1 MSTLMDLL
9 NNYGYLFLFCSLFI
23 EMLALPVPNELLMS
37 YVGYLAYQGK
47 VNWALAVFF
56 GTLGCIAGV
65 TVTYWLGRHLGAP
78 FFYKYGRYI
87 HIRKEGMDKFSR
99 TFDRYGKFLLLFSS
113 FIPGVRHVIGYM
125 SGITKVS
132 FRAYALFSY
141 SGYFIWVFTFIV
153 FGKLL
158 GPKYALL
165 VTAFKKYFIILMAA
179 LAGLVIL
186 YYVIRYNLKS
196 IKHWTIVAYKSL
208 FTNFQSRLRLKLL
221 IMGATV
227 VFAVL
232 NSVMFGLTDDFFHQK
247 SVLFNQNWIMI
258 FSAVVSP
265 EWYAFFEKSLFLSHL
280 AAMIGIGGLTCAL
293 ILLFGKQK
301 KLEMQMFFFTTVGGM
316 LFVTYLP
323 QLIGKL
329 IGSVTAS
336 GLQFEPDSRLIM
348 AFVLYGYFIYLLTRY
363 TKNYWL
369 KITVNVLGICLL
381 FTTGLGPL
389 YMQYQLPSDLM
400 TDYIL
405 AGIWVSFMIMC
416 LEFWRL
422 ILITDRLARS
432 EWERRTQER

>member
-1 MSTLMDLL
+1 MSTLMHLL
-9 NNYGYLFLFCSLFI
+9 NNYGYLCLFFSLFI

-47 VNWALAVFF
+47 LNWGVAVLF

-65 TVTYWLGRHLGAP
+65 TVTYWLGRRLGAP

-87 HIRKEGMDKFSR
+87 HLRKEGLDKFSQV
-99 TFDRYGKFLLLFSS
+99 FDRYGKSLLLFSS

-132 FRAYALFSY
+132 FRSYAIFSY
-141 SGYFIWVFTFIV
+141 LGYLIWVLTFIIL
-153 FGKLL
+153 GKLL
-158 GPKYALL
+158 GPRYELIA
-165 VTAFKKYFIILMAA
+165 TAFKKYFIILIAA
-179 LAGLVIL
+179 LSVLVIL
-186 YYVIRYNLKS
+186 YYVIRYNRKS
-196 IKHWTIVAYKSL
+196 IKHWTIVAYRSL

-221 IMGATV
+221 IMGAAI

-247 SVLFNQNWIMI
+247 SVMFNQNWIMI
-258 FSAVVSP
+258 FSAAVSP
-265 EWYAFFEKSLFLSHL
+265 GWYAFFEKTLFLSNI
-280 AAMIGIGGLTCAL
+280 AAMIVTGILTCAL
-293 ILLFGKQK
+293 ILLLGKQK
-301 KLEMQMFFFTTVGGM
+301 KLEIQMFFFMTVGGV

-329 IGSVTAS
+329 IGSVTSS

-348 AFVLYGYFIYLLTRY
+348 ALVLYGYFIYLITRY
-363 TKNYWL
+363 LKRYWA
-369 KITVNVLGICLL
+369 KIAANLLGFCLL
-381 FTTGLGPL
+381 IAAGLGPL

-405 AGIWVSFMIMC
+405 SGIWVSFMIMC

-422 ILITDRLARS
+422 ILITDRLSRT
-432 EWERRTQER
+432 EWEQRTQER